1 MKKRMSD
8 YRKIYKICECGLFV
22 LDRKHTQISHINSFQ
37 HRYMLAKRLGLAPP
51 LLPHHAAASE
61 LLQPTLAP
69 LEEQS
74 AEGSESDSQLDRSSM
89 STKPGTPPAVSFQSP
104 LLR

>member
-1 MKKRMSD
+1 MRMWSVRVRSQAYSD
-8 YRKIYKICECGLFV
+8 IAHQFLSTSIYV
-22 LDRKHTQISHINSFQ
+22 
-37 HRYMLAKRLGLAPP
+37 AKRLGLAPP